1 MATAALRDP
10 TLAARLD
17 AFGTA
22 YVAMSRFVLASV
34 DRDLSE
40 RLGKPGQI
48 ESWPMPRDTDTSRG
62 LELVRTS
69 LESAEAVAALERDYE
84 RLFTLP
90 DSVVAPPYESVWRTP
105 ERLLFD
111 APTFEVRAEYRSLG
125 VQAPSLNRDP
135 DDHLGLEF
143 NFLGLVC
150 SHALDAHDRGDTAGL
165 DQALETQRRFLGDHL
180 LRWGPDFL
188 ASVEAKAET
197 AFYKGVGALGLGVLT
212 NAAAW

>member
-17 AFGTA
+17 AFGAA
-22 YVAMSRFVLASV
+22 YVATSRFVLAPV
-34 DRDLSE
+34 DDDLLE
-40 RLGKPGQI
+40 RLGEPGQL

-69 LESAEAVAALERDYE
+69 LESAEAVAALKRDYE

-90 DSVVAPPYESVWRTP
+90 VWRTP

-188 ASVEAKAET
+188 ASVEQNAET
-197 AFYKGVGALGLGVLT
+197 VFYKGVGALGLGVLT